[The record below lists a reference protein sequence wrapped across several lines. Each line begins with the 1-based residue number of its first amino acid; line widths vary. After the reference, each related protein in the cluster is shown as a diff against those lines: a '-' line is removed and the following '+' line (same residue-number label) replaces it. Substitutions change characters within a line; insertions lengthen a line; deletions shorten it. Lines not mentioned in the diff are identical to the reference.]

1 MNRRQ
6 EGFALVSVLL
16 ALLVLVA
23 LSAALVATTMNEIIS
38 SRAVMARSSG
48 FYAAEAGLNI
58 RGELVRAT
66 FQGFQRPAGGS
77 PGETDPCSTGNLG
90 SGDFR
95 CMDFAFNSRTVST
108 YVQEDPRNND
118 PDDGDRMITIPPGER
133 FAGLNAIQYRY
144 HVISEAT
151 PPYQDSPEAMLEMV
165 FRTRLVPLFQFAA
178 FYDKD
183 LEILPGQPMTLSG
196 PVHVN
201 GDLYMNGVLEVLGEI
216 SVARREGGGGGELW
230 RGRKDA
236 NACDGLVQVDDADV
250 ATDPNP
256 AITCPR
262 GAKDQD
268 YLNTWNGR
276 IEVDLDAL
284 HVPPRATFEP
294 GGEYWR
300 AADLVVALDIRSAD
314 ASEWRLMVP
323 NRVFTGGRD
332 GITANEALTQIL
344 NESPACAALLPPDQR
359 PYAALHDAHPG
370 SSGGMHFPELSPTE
384 SRAVEWSNSFRDRRE
399 SQGNAGAR
407 NARRVLVEVDV
418 RELMNCLHREPDLFN
433 DGPSS
438 ERRLDDT
445 SSGGLVWYLTV
456 LGPDSNDPSSG
467 YGVRLRNGAI
477 LGASPFQPAPWDAAP
492 PPPDILGLTVI
503 SDQSVFIQGDY
514 NLDADWRPAA
524 VMADAVH
531 ILSNNHASVWEWH
544 WNARQQA
551 TPTVVNSAFL
561 SGTQTTGNQEG
572 AGGRGGAY
580 NGGLENYPTLH
591 ETWGG
596 GVTLRYRGSFVS
608 LDRPLRSSGPWNHG
622 GHSTAPQRDWGYDS
636 RFNDVANLPP
646 LAPRFVYLL
655 QERFVREYFR

>member
-1 MNRRQ
+1 MTCRR
-6 EGFALVSVLL
+6 EGFALISVIL
-16 ALLVLVA
+16 AILVLMV
-23 LSAALVATTMNEIIS
+23 LSAALVATTLNEIVS
-38 SRAVMARSSG
+38 TRAVMARSSG

-66 FQGFQRPAGGS
+66 FQEFQRPQGASPAGADACADS
-77 PGETDPCSTGNLG
+77 NQG

-95 CMDFAFNSRTVST
+95 CMDFNFNSRTVST
-108 YVQEDPRNND
+108 YVLEDPRNND
-118 PDDGDRMITIPPGER
+118 PDDQERMITIPPGER

-183 LEILPGQPMTLSG
+183 LEILPGQNMTLSG

-201 GDLYMNGVLEVLGEI
+201 GDLYLNGLLEVLGEI
-216 SVARREGGGGGELW
+216 SVARREDGTGGELW

-236 NACDGLVQVDDADV
+236 NACDGTVLVDDAD
-250 ATDPNP
+250 AASDPNP
-256 AITCPR
+256 AIPCPR
-262 GAKDQD
+262 GARDQPFLD
-268 YLNTWNGR
+268 QWNGR
-276 IEVDLDAL
+276 IEVGLDAL

-314 ASEWRLMVP
+314 PGDWRLMVP
-323 NRVFTGGRD
+323 NRSFSGGRD
-332 GITANEALTQIL
+332 NITANEDLTAIL
-344 NESPACAALLPPDQR
+344 NDSASCAGAFAPGQR
-359 PYAALHDAHPG
+359 SYQVETGAHP
-370 SSGGMHFPELSPTE
+370 FPLDGLPDTLT
-384 SRAVEWSNSFRDRRE
+384 RAVEWSNSFRDRRE
-399 SQGNAGAR
+399 NLGTAGAR
-407 NARRVLVEVDV
+407 NARRVLLEVDV
-418 RELMNCLHREPDLFN
+418 RDLMNCLHREPDLFG
-433 DGPSS
+433 DGPST

-445 SSGGLVWYLTV
+445 SGGGLVWYLTV
-456 LGPDSNDPSSG
+456 LGPHSNDPSSG
-467 YGVRLRNGAI
+467 YGVRLRNGAV
-477 LGASPFQPAPWDAAP
+477 LGADPLQPAPWDTGS
-492 PPPDILGLTVI
+492 PPPDIMGLTVI
-503 SDQSVFIQGDY
+503 SDQSVFLQGDY
-514 NLDADWRPAA
+514 NLDAAWRPAA

-531 ILSNNHASVWEWH
+531 LLSNNHAARWEHH
-544 WNARQQA
+544 WGSRQQA
-551 TPTVVNSAFL
+551 TATTFNAAFL
-561 SGTQTTGNQEG
+561 SGTQTTGNAEG
-572 AGGRGGAY
+572 AAGRGGAY
-580 NGGLENYPTLH
+580 NGGLENYPTMH

-622 GHSTAPQRDWGYDS
+622 GHYTAPQRDWGYDS

-655 QERFVREYFR
+655 QERFVREYNR